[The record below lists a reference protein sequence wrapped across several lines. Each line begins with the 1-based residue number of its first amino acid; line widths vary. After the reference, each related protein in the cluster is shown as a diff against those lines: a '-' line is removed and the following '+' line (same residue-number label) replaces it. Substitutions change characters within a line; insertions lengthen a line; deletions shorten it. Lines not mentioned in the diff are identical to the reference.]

1 MQNEENDCM
10 KEWKVKALSEAIES
24 NNQLRIDIALDKFT
38 TMELLVL
45 LFRKVFKKK

>member
-1 MQNEENDCM
+1 M